1 MTKKSEKAEKDFELQ
16 QKYGEKKLLY
26 AQALTIWNYR
36 LQQKARAAGSVI
48 PSWTAVHK
56 DTPRYEEVMAIM
68 RNGTQEELEEAK
80 GNKPVRPPKPTPLPS
95 EKPVAKKK
103 PIALLKSFI
112 KTILPKLKERVAG
125 KQKQENISKIIP
137 GKQEENIRKIVS
149 AGKAGTMEKLF
160 KALKLT
166 TLKEKNDLLRKVARE
181 SKSEKV
187 FVLDKDGKLYTY
199 IPKKF

>member
-1 MTKKSEKAEKDFELQ
+1 MTKKSEKAEKDFELRT
-16 QKYGEKKLLY
+16 KYGEKKQLY

-36 LQQKARAAGSVI
+36 LQQEAKAAGRVI

-95 EKPVAKKK
+95 EIAVTKKK

-112 KTILPKLKERVAG
+112 RTIIPKLKERVAG
-125 KQKQENISKIIP
+125 KKK
-137 GKQEENIRKIVS
+137 EENIRKIVS
-149 AGKAGTMEKLF
+149 AGKVGTLQKLF
-160 KALKLT
+160 AALKLT
-166 TLKEKNDLLRKVARE
+166 TLKEKNDFLRKVARE

-187 FVLDKDGKLYTY
+187 LVFDKDGKLYSYT
-199 IPKKF
+199 PQ

>member
-1 MTKKSEKAEKDFELQ
+1 MTKKSDKAQKDFELQ
-16 QKYGEKKLLY
+16 SKYGEKKLLY

-36 LQQKARAAGSVI
+36 LQQEARAAGRVI

-80 GNKPVRPPKPTPLPS
+80 GNKPVRPPKATPLPS

-112 KTILPKLKERVAG
+112 KTIIPKLKEKVAE
-125 KQKQENISKIIP
+125 KKRET
-137 GKQEENIRKIVS
+137 NIRKIVS
-149 AGKAGTMEKLF
+149 AGKAGTLEKLF
-160 KALKLT
+160 TKLKLT
-166 TLKEKNDLLRKVARE
+166 SLKEKNDFLRKVARE
-181 SKSEKV
+181 TKSEKV
-187 FVLDKDGKLYTY
+187 LVFDKDGKLYSY
-199 IPKKF
+199 KSQR

>member
-1 MTKKSEKAEKDFELQ
+1 MTKKSDKAEKDFELQ
-16 QKYGEKKLLY
+16 NKYGEKKLLY

-112 KTILPKLKERVAG
+112 KTIIPKLKEKVIEKKR
-125 KQKQENISKIIP
+125 ET
-137 GKQEENIRKIVS
+137 NIRKIVS
-149 AGKAGTMEKLF
+149 AGKTATLEKLF
-160 KALKLT
+160 KVLNLT

-187 FVLDKDGKLYTY
+187 FVIDKDGKLYTY
-199 IPKKF
+199 TPKKF